1 MIEGN
6 DIFLIEELRRCGLNK
21 RSILKFLRNLGGMR
35 IYVRKKKSEYEEIK
49 ELYSQ
54 LITQG
59 IKRNDAIKRLADLYE
74 KSENRIRAI
83 TRYQGSLFEF

>member
-6 DIFLIEELRRCGLNK
+6 DILLIEELRRCGLNK
-21 RSILKFLRNLGGMR
+21 RLILKFLRNLGGVR
-35 IYVRKKKSEYEEIK
+35 IYIRKKKSEYEEIR
-49 ELYSQ
+49 ELYVQ

-59 IKRNDAIKRLADLYE
+59 VKRNDAIKRLSELYE
-74 KSENRIRAI
+74 KSEGRIRTI